1 MRIIKIIYCFFTAGV
16 IVLAGLFIFS
26 TVPIF
31 GCKIL
36 VVESGSM
43 QPAIKTGSLVVVMA
57 AREYAVN
64 DIITFGAIGM
74 EKIPITHRIVD
85 VRDRGL
91 ESLYVTK
98 GDANNAPDKK
108 EVRLEEIIGRVLFTM
123 PYIGYAIG
131 FGKKPIGFILII
143 GLPAFAIILDEA
155 RKIAEEIK
163 KRNEQN
169 KHS

>member
-1 MRIIKIIYCFFTAGV
+1 
-16 IVLAGLFIFS
+16 
-26 TVPIF
+26 
-31 GCKIL
+31 
-36 VVESGSM
+36 M